1 MIAGEKVVKLS
12 RGSEAICLDVKQ
24 ICKMGNEWKDICA
37 TAELNIVTVELKRW
51 EAGRQV

>member
-12 RGSEAICLDVKQ
+12 RGSEAICLDVEQ

-37 TAELNIVTVELKRW
+37 TAKLNIVTFELKRR
-51 EAGRQV
+51 EARQQV

>member
-24 ICKMGNEWKDICA
+24 ICKMGNEWK
-37 TAELNIVTVELKRW
+37 ELNIVTFELKRW
-51 EAGRQV
+51 EARRQV